1 MKFTA
6 LAVSIALTGACA
18 SALAASTTETSG
30 APALA
35 ASASAATT
43 ATTTATAAAPPASR
57 GKPAPP
63 AATAPSTAGAEP
75 SAAAASAD
83 TAPLPPPSSAAQHL
97 YASAKN
103 DILQVRSLL
112 KSGRTQSSV
121 GSGFLIG
128 TSNLVVTNYHVVSQF
143 ALDPDTYVGEW
154 VDTSGQ
160 RGNVELLAVDVLH
173 DLAVLRVNRD
183 GTGFFK
189 MPEQLARLTQ
199 GQYLYS
205 MGNPLDLGFA
215 ISEGAYN
222 GVIARGFYDQLMFTG
237 PINSG
242 MSGGPSV
249 TVDGSV
255 AGVNV
260 SKRLDG
266 ELVSFLVPAR
276 FAQDLLRKVAQQQGK
291 APADFT
297 SVVAAQLLSHQ
308 RAMVDQLL
316 SSPLS
321 LKPMGPYLVPVRE
334 SEQMR
339 CWGRSNVKADKPFS
353 VDDASCAM
361 ESAIFVSG
369 SLQTGQLSIRHQFLR
384 STGLDKVRFAQ
395 LAGASFKNEHFGS
408 TKDTR
413 LTGPNCTESFV
424 KNKNLPL
431 RAVLCVRAYRKFA
444 GLYDFALLTASTD
457 QDLMSLQ
464 SRLDARGVS
473 YDNGL
478 RVSRVFLES
487 LSLAPVAAA
496 APARVP
502 AKKSAGVPGPRP
514 APNTGGNDAAG
525 QAAGKPGSTGTAAP
539 TQAALKPATG
549 GAQ

>member
-6 LAVSIALTGACA
+6 LATTIALTGACA
-18 SALAASTTETSG
+18 GALAASTTANPA
-30 APALA
+30 APTA
-35 ASASAATT
+35 AAAATAAT
-43 ATTTATAAAPPASR
+43 AATTTTATATAPAKGTQPPAAQPAPPAS
-57 GKPAPP
+57 PASPGS
-63 AATAPSTAGAEP
+63 ADP
-75 SAAAASAD
+75 SAAGTAAAD

-173 DLAVLRVNRD
+173 DLAVLRVNRN

-189 MPEQLARLTQ
+189 MPDQLARLTQ

-222 GVIARGFYDQLMFTG
+222 GVIARSFYDQLMFTG

-276 FAQDLLRKVAQQQGK
+276 FAQDLLRKVEQQSK

-297 SVVAAQLLSHQ
+297 SVVAGQLLSHQ

-321 LKPMGPYLVPVRE
+321 LKPMGPYQVPVRE

-339 CWGRSNVKADKPFS
+339 CWGRSNVKADKPFT

-369 SLQTGQLSIRHQFLR
+369 SLQTGQLSIRHQFIR
-384 STGLDKVRFAQ
+384 GTGLDKLRFAQ
-395 LAGASFKNEHFGS
+395 LASASFKNEHFGS
-408 TKDTR
+408 NKDTR
-413 LTGPNCTESFV
+413 LTGPNCTEDFV

-444 GLYDFALLTASTD
+444 GLYDFALLTATTD
-457 QDLMSLQ
+457 QGLMSLQ

-473 YDNGL
+473 YDNGMRL
-478 RVSRVFLES
+478 SRVFLES
-487 LSLAPVAAA
+487 LSLAPTGATVRAR
-496 APARVP
+496 APAN
-502 AKKSAGVPGPRP
+502 KSAGKTSTAPTPPSGAANKAPIP
-514 APNTGGNDAAG
+514 APPPA
-525 QAAGKPGSTGTAAP
+525 
-539 TQAALKPATG
+539 KPATG

>member
-1 MKFTA
+1 MKVTK
-6 LAVSIALTGACA
+6 LASTLALTWACA
-18 SALAASTTETSG
+18 GVALAA
-30 APALA
+30 PDP
-35 ASASAATT
+35 
-43 ATTTATAAAPPASR
+43 ATTTQ
-57 GKPAPP
+57 PAPP
-63 AATAPSTAGAEP
+63 AARATPAAPATTPHGAKAAATTPPAANRPAAGTTP
-75 SAAAASAD
+75 PAAAAPGATQGAAAPHGAHDAAGTDAAD
-83 TAPLPPPSSAAQHL
+83 AADGAPLPPPSSAAQHL
-97 YASAKN
+97 YAAAKN

-128 TSNLVVTNYHVVSQF
+128 TSNLVLTNYHVVSQF
-143 ALDPDTYVGEW
+143 ALDPDTYIGEW

-173 DLAVLRVNRD
+173 DLAVLRVNRN

-189 MPEQLARLTQ
+189 MPEKLARLTQ

-222 GVIARGFYDQLMFTG
+222 GVITRSFYDQLMFTG

-249 TVDGSV
+249 TADGSV

-276 FAQDLLRKVAQQQGK
+276 YAQDLLKKVDAQRK
-291 APADFT
+291 APTDFT
-297 SVVAAQLLSHQ
+297 AVVAGQLLSHQ
-308 RAMVDQLL
+308 SAMVNQLL

-321 LKPMGPYLVPVRE
+321 LKPMGPYQVPVRE

-361 ESAIFVSG
+361 ESAIFVNG
-369 SLQTGQLSIRHQFLR
+369 SLQTGQIAIRHQFLR
-384 STGLDKVRFAQ
+384 STGLDQLRFAQ
-395 LAGASFKNEHFGS
+395 LASASFKNEHFGS
-408 TKDTR
+408 NKDSR

-424 KNKNLPL
+424 KNKTLPL

-457 QDLMSLQ
+457 QGLMSLQ

-473 YDNGL
+473 YDNGMRL
-478 RVSRVFLES
+478 SRVFLDS
-487 LSLAPVAAA
+487 LSLAP
-496 APARVP
+496 APTA
-502 AKKSAGVPGPRP
+502 AKKGGV
-514 APNTGGNDAAG
+514 
-525 QAAGKPGSTGTAAP
+525 Q
-539 TQAALKPATG
+539 
-549 GAQ
+549 

>member
-1 MKFTA
+1 MKFSVI
-6 LAVSIALTGACA
+6 VSSLALTWA
-18 SALAASTTETSG
+18 STGALAA
-30 APALA
+30 P
-35 ASASAATT
+35 
-43 ATTTATAAAPPASR
+43 
-57 GKPAPP
+57 
-63 AATAPSTAGAEP
+63 ATAPAAPAIKAVPTAPAAPTTTPATGE
-75 SAAAASAD
+75 AAAAAAAD
-83 TAPLPPPSSAAQHL
+83 SAPLPPPSSAAQHL

-154 VDTSGQ
+154 VDTSGK

-173 DLAVLRVNRD
+173 DLAVLRVNRT

-189 MPEQLARLTQ
+189 MPNQLATLSQ

-215 ISEGAYN
+215 ISEGSYN
-222 GVIARGFYDQLMFTG
+222 GVIARSFYDQLMFTG

-276 FAQDLLRKVAQQQGK
+276 FAQDLLHKVEQQTK
-291 APADFT
+291 PPADFNT
-297 SVVAAQLLSHQ
+297 VVASQLLSHQ

-316 SSPLS
+316 ASPLS
-321 LKPMGPYLVPVRE
+321 LKPMGPYQVPVRE

-339 CWGRSNVKADKPFS
+339 CWGRSSVKADKPFT

-369 SLQTGQLSIRHQFLR
+369 SLQTGQISIRHQFMR
-384 STGLDKVRFAQ
+384 SNGLDQLRFAQ
-395 LAGASFKNEHFGS
+395 LASASFKNEHFGS
-408 TKDTR
+408 FKDSR
-413 LTGPNCTESFV
+413 LTGPNCTEDFV
-424 KNKNLPL
+424 KSKNVPL

-457 QDLMSLQ
+457 HGLMSLQ

-478 RVSRVFLES
+478 RLTQVFLDS
-487 LSLAPVAAA
+487 LSQAPKKAVN
-496 APARVP
+496 
-502 AKKSAGVPGPRP
+502 AKPSAG
-514 APNTGGNDAAG
+514 
-525 QAAGKPGSTGTAAP
+525 
-539 TQAALKPATG
+539 
-549 GAQ
+549 GAR

>member
-1 MKFTA
+1 MKVNQ
-6 LAVSIALTGACA
+6 LARILAITWACA
-18 SALAASTTETSG
+18 GVALAAPNP
-30 APALA
+30 PAA
-35 ASASAATT
+35 QRPAVP
-43 ATTTATAAAPPASR
+43 ATAAPPVA
-57 GKPAPP
+57 PAPAAAP
-63 AATAPSTAGAEP
+63 ATGPATAPAAPG
-75 SAAAASAD
+75 AAAAADNAD

-97 YASAKN
+97 YASAKH

-128 TSNLVVTNYHVVSQF
+128 TSNLVLTNYHVVSQF

-173 DLAVLRVNRD
+173 DLAVLRVNRN

-222 GVIARGFYDQLMFTG
+222 GVIARSFYDQLMFTG

-249 TVDGSV
+249 TADGSV

-276 FAQDLLRKVAQQQGK
+276 FAQDLLKKVEAQTK

-297 SVVAAQLLSHQ
+297 AVVAGQLLAHQ
-308 RAMVDQLL
+308 SAMVNQLL
-316 SSPLS
+316 ASPLS
-321 LKPMGPYLVPVRE
+321 LKPMGPYQVPVRE

-339 CWGRSNVKADKPFS
+339 CWGRSNVKADKPFT

-369 SLQTGQLSIRHQFLR
+369 SLQTGQISIRHQFLR
-384 STGLDKVRFAQ
+384 SAGLDKLRFAQ
-395 LAGASFKNEHFGS
+395 LASASFKNEHFGS
-408 TKDTR
+408 NKDTR
-413 LTGPNCTESFV
+413 LTGPNCTEDFV
-424 KNKNLPL
+424 KNKDLPL
-431 RAVLCVRAYRKFA
+431 RAVLCVRAYRKFS

-457 QDLMSLQ
+457 QGLMSLQ

-473 YDNGL
+473 YENGL
-478 RVSRVFLES
+478 RLTRVVLDS
-487 LSLAPVAAA
+487 LSLAP
-496 APARVP
+496 
-502 AKKSAGVPGPRP
+502 KK
-514 APNTGGNDAAG
+514 
-525 QAAGKPGSTGTAAP
+525 
-539 TQAALKPATG
+539 G
-549 GAQ
+549 GAK